1 MRKRKNN
8 LRVMTGKEKC
18 EYLKGIRK
26 RMADAYDIP
35 YEPKECTHESDCN
48 GTCPYCEREAVE
60 LMEKIRLKEGEGK
73 DFCIDE
79 DANVLL
85 NDEAKQKFIHKFVE
99 DTSFMGAYCPTNEEK
114 RNRWKEEREAKEK
127 EILRL
132 MEERTELLGYVIPG
146 NEEKKY
152 LLEKME
158 FERLEKEIEKPLMG
172 DVDINSSEEMKRF
185 MEPEM
190 GKLVMSDEEKEMIR
204 KMREKEEKCNH
215 EE

>member
-1 MRKRKNN
+1 
-8 LRVMTGKEKC
+8 MTGKEKC

-26 RMADAYDIP
+26 RMAEAYNIP

-60 LMEKIRLKEGEGK
+60 LMKKIRLKEGEGK

-99 DTSFMGAYCPTNEEK
+99 DTSFLFMGACCPTNEEEWD
-114 RNRWKEEREAKEK
+114 RWKEEREAKGK

-132 MEERTELLGYVIPG
+132 MEERTELSGYVIPG
-146 NEEKKY
+146 NEEKKR
-152 LLEKME
+152 LLERRKL
-158 FERLEKEIEKPLMG
+158 ERLRKEIEKPLMG
-172 DVDINSSEEMKRF
+172 DVDIISSKEMKRL

-190 GKLVMSDEEKEMIR
+190 GKLVMSDEEKEMSR
-204 KMREKEEKCNH
+204 KKREKEERCNH